1 MKKANVGDIVL
12 LKENGIRRIIV
23 DERDEIIQ
31 NDSNLKLRVGYRV
44 AGTEFQD
51 RWFYNTEIENISP
64 KKQ

>member
-1 MKKANVGDIVL
+1 MKTANGGDIVL

-23 DERDEIIQ
+23 DERDEIVQ
-31 NDSNLKLRVGYRV
+31 GEADLKLRIGYRV
-44 AGTEFQD
+44 AGSEFQD

>member
-1 MKKANVGDIVL
+1 MKKANIGDIVL

-31 NDSNLKLRVGYRV
+31 NNEDLKFRVGYRV
-44 AGTEFQD
+44 AGPEFQD

>member
-1 MKKANVGDIVL
+1 MKKANIGDIVL

-23 DERDEIIQ
+23 DERDEIVQ
-31 NDSNLKLRVGYRV
+31 YDADLKLRVGYKV
-44 AGTEFQD
+44 AGSEFQD